1 MQIIRRAFLL
11 VMAGALLLAGR
22 AGAQEQPV
30 NGEAEKKMTIPVETV
45 TTDSFSMD
53 YIRFGHGKGTLVIL
67 PGLSV
72 QSVMGSADA
81 VAQAYSVM
89 TDDFTVWLF
98 DRRKDLPETYTIAD
112 MAADTAAAFRALG
125 LEDACVFGASQGGMI
140 AMEMA
145 IRHPELVK
153 KLVLGSTA
161 ASVTEERLPAV
172 GEWIRLAE
180 AGDAEGLYLA
190 FGEALYPREMFEQS
204 KGLLLDAAATVTA
217 ADLRRFIILA
227 KGMEG
232 FDVTEELRKIAC
244 PVLVIGSSDD
254 RVLGGDA
261 APQIAQRL
269 EGRPDCR
276 LLMYDGYGHAAY
288 DTAPDYRERML
299 EFLVAF

>member
-1 MQIIRRAFLL
+1 M
-11 VMAGALLLAGR
+11 
-22 AGAQEQPV
+22 
-30 NGEAEKKMTIPVETV
+30 
-45 TTDSFSMD
+45 
-53 YIRFGHGKGTLVIL
+53 
-67 PGLSV
+67 
-72 QSVMGSADA
+72 
-81 VAQAYSVM
+81 
-89 TDDFTVWLF
+89 
-98 DRRKDLPETYTIAD
+98 
-112 MAADTAAAFRALG
+112 
-125 LEDACVFGASQGGMI
+125 FGASQGGMI

-145 IRHPELVK
+145 IRHAELVK

-161 ASVTEERLPAV
+161 ASVTEEQLPAV

-217 ADLRRFIILA
+217 ADLQRFIILA

-232 FDVTEELRKIAC
+232 FDVTNELRKIAC

-299 EFLVAF
+299 EFLTAAEE